1 MDFTSESALDNDKA
15 QHEALVQEVQ
25 ESNYKIS
32 TFSLVWR
39 PAVLILIP
47 LALALASIYLGFSWT
62 EYFQSSL
69 QTYVWLYIGKY
80 YENSASWDCL
90 PNGNAVPSDNLWNHT
105 VWDTSQF
112 LDINLGFGSFEFGVA
127 KGIDIGWDLI
137 IGRGGQIILILL
149 SYRVMSA
156 VLLHSMETRT
166 ASLYT
171 YTALGFDRGP
181 RFAIWASLRDLWS
194 GRSRMRGVLSMVI
207 YASLYLLV
215 FPTFVSLF
223 IGGCELAN
231 PISGLYHDRI

>member
-1 MDFTSESALDNDKA
+1 
-15 QHEALVQEVQ
+15 
-25 ESNYKIS
+25 
-32 TFSLVWR
+32 
-39 PAVLILIP
+39 
-47 LALALASIYLGFSWT
+47 
-62 EYFQSSL
+62 
-69 QTYVWLYIGKY
+69 
-80 YENSASWDCL
+80 
-90 PNGNAVPSDNLWNHT
+90 
-105 VWDTSQF
+105 
-112 LDINLGFGSFEFGVA
+112 
-127 KGIDIGWDLI
+127 
-137 IGRGGQIILILL
+137 
-149 SYRVMSA
+149 
-156 VLLHSMETRT
+156 METRT